1 VKALLARI
9 LQSRQGGTL
18 LLAATYVV
26 LGSLL
31 RLGLLLASA
40 GAVSWGPAT
49 FGALFVGLAFDLVM
63 AWFLTLPFGL
73 LAAVWPARGWRFPLV
88 AAWGFGAFLF
98 VFWKVSE
105 ILFWEEFGVRFNF
118 IAVDYLVYTTE
129 VVKNI
134 RESYNLPLIV
144 ALVALVAGAAY
155 LAWRRQGWTAAWH
168 AGAVADDSPRWRA
181 VALLLAPLLL
191 LLGVAYAT
199 GRHDLKI
206 ASPVHSSFGER
217 LTAGLRHMGDP
228 QPSWANSYD
237 SEVAKNG
244 EYAFL
249 AAFWANQLD
258 WQRFYP
264 SRPAAVSELAAR
276 LVAQGAPLAPGATN
290 DILRRVP
297 GVPGVRKPNVIQI
310 TVESLSAK
318 YLGCYGV
325 NDEEDRVDY
334 GKLGLTPNLDRLSRE
349 SLWFSHCYAGGTRTV
364 RGMEALTLA
373 IPPIPG
379 QSVLRRKGCEN
390 LSTLGAAL
398 AAQGYDTAFIYGGD
412 GFFDNMSYFFGMNGY
427 RIVDQPAALKAGRKV
442 SFANAWGAC
451 DEDAFAWSLAEADA
465 AVAAGRPFHHFI
477 MTTSNHRPYTWP
489 AGKIRPEL
497 RDRQGGVA
505 YTDYAIGEFLRQAAA
520 KPWFKDTVFVI
531 VADHCASVAG
541 RRELEIKKYEIP
553 LFIYAPGLVP
563 ARKFEGMM
571 SQVDYVPTLLG
582 LLKLPYAGRF
592 VGADALA
599 PGYQPRAFISNYQK
613 VAVLR
618 PDGLLTVLKPVRQV
632 AQFRADLATG
642 ALTPLAAPD
651 AAAAAEAIQYYQGAD
666 ELFNRGGLANPAR

>member
-1 VKALLARI
+1 
-9 LQSRQGGTL
+9 
-18 LLAATYVV
+18 
-26 LGSLL
+26 
-31 RLGLLLASA
+31 
-40 GAVSWGPAT
+40 
-49 FGALFVGLAFDLVM
+49 
-63 AWFLTLPFGL
+63 
-73 LAAVWPARGWRFPLV
+73 
-88 AAWGFGAFLF
+88 
-98 VFWKVSE
+98 
-105 ILFWEEFGVRFNF
+105 
-118 IAVDYLVYTTE
+118 
-129 VVKNI
+129 
-134 RESYNLPLIV
+134 PLIV
-144 ALVALVAGAAY
+144 AVVACVAVGAY
-155 LAWRRQGWTAAWH
+155 LLWRRLGWTAAWH
-168 AGAVADDSPRWRA
+168 DGAVADASPRWRA
-181 VALLLAPLLL
+181 GAALLAPLAL

-199 GRHDLKI
+199 GRHDLKV
-206 ASPVHSSFGER
+206 ASPVHSSFAER

-237 SEVAKNG
+237 TEIAKNG

-258 WQRFYP
+258 WARFYP
-264 SRPAAVSELAAR
+264 SRPAVVPELAAR
-276 LVAQGAPLAPGATN
+276 LAAQGAPLAAGASG
-290 DILRRVP
+290 DILRAVP
-297 GVPGVRKPNVIQI
+297 GVPAARKLNVIQI

-334 GKLGLTPNLDRLSRE
+334 GKLGLTPNLDRIAQE
-349 SLWFSHCYAGGTRTV
+349 SLWFTRCYASGTRTV
-364 RGMEALTLA
+364 RGMEALTLS

-390 LSTLGAAL
+390 LSTLGSAF

-412 GFFDNMSYFFGMNGY
+412 GFFDNMSYFFGSNGY
-427 RIVDQPAALKAGRKV
+427 RIVDQPAALKAGRQV
-442 SFANAWGAC
+442 TFGNAWGAC
-451 DEDAFAWSLAEADA
+451 DEDAFAWSMAEADA
-465 AVAAGRPFHHFI
+465 AHAAGKPFHHFI

-505 YTDYAIGEFLRQAAA
+505 YTDHAIGAFLRAAGS

-541 RRELEIKKYEIP
+541 KRELEIKKYEIP
-553 LFIYAPGLVP
+553 LFIWAPGLLP
-563 ARKFEGMM
+563 ARKVDVMM
-571 SQVDYVPTLLG
+571 SQVDYAPTLLG
-582 LLKLPYAGRF
+582 LLKLPYTARF

-642 ALTPLAAPD
+642 TLVPAAAPD
-651 AAAAAEAIQYYQGAD
+651 ADAAAEAIQYYQGTD